1 MPKPWLRKQSY
12 WRKPV
17 IRKTLEDGVQT
28 LRLDRP
34 EKKNALTGQMYGDLA
49 DALEAGNADDNIRC
63 HLICG
68 QPEIFTSGNDIGDF
82 LQYAGKTGLFET
94 PVVRFL
100 RALVRNE
107 KPLVAS
113 VDGIAIG
120 VGTTLLMHCDMVFAS
135 PRALIRSPF
144 VDLGLVP
151 EAGSSLLG
159 PQLMG
164 HARAFELLCLGNAF
178 SAESAA
184 QAGLV
189 NRVVEGD
196 VDAAALECAREIAS
210 KPPEAMSLSRK
221 LLRGNVDVLSER
233 VEEEI
238 RIFAERL
245 SAPETIAA
253 FQAFMTKKAKA

>member
-1 MPKPWLRKQSY
+1 M
-12 WRKPV
+12 
-17 IRKTLEDGVQT
+17 IRKSFQDGVQI

-34 EKKNALTGQMYGDLA
+34 EKKNALTGQMYSDLA
-49 DALEAGNADDNIRC
+49 EALETGNSDAAIRC

-68 QPEIFTSGNDIGDF
+68 QPEVFTAGNDIGDF
-82 LQYAGKTGLFET
+82 LQYAGKVAIDET

-107 KPLVAS
+107 KPLVAAI
-113 VDGIAIG
+113 DGIAIG

-159 PQLMG
+159 PQIMG
-164 HARAFELLCLGNAF
+164 PVRAFELLCLGNAF
-178 SAESAA
+178 SAEKAV

-189 NRVVEGD
+189 NEMVEGD
-196 VDAAALECAREIAS
+196 VDAAALACAREIAS
-210 KPPEAMSLSRK
+210 KPPEAMALSRK
-221 LLRGNVDVLSER
+221 LLRGDTSRLSER

-238 RIFAERL
+238 RIFASRL
-245 SAPETIAA
+245 GAPETIAA
-253 FQAFMTKKAKA
+253 FQAFMTKKKA

>member
-1 MPKPWLRKQSY
+1 M
-12 WRKPV
+12 
-17 IRKTLEDGVQT
+17 IRKNLEDGIQI

-34 EKKNALTGQMYGDLA
+34 EKKNALTGAMYTDLA
-49 DALEAGNADDNIRC
+49 EALETGNSDSQIRC

-68 QPEIFTSGNDIGDF
+68 QPEVFTAGNDIGDF
-82 LQYAGKTGLFET
+82 LQYAGRVAVAET

-113 VDGIAIG
+113 VDGLAIG
-120 VGTTLLMHCDMVFAS
+120 VGTTMLMHCDMVFAS
-135 PRALIRSPF
+135 PRAFIRSPF

-159 PQLMG
+159 PRLMG
-164 HARAFELLCLGNAF
+164 YARAFELLCLGNPMTADK
-178 SAESAA
+178 AV
-184 QAGLV
+184 QVGLV
-189 NRVVEGD
+189 NEIVEED
-196 VDAAALECAREIAS
+196 VDAAALSCARQISS
-210 KPPEAMSLSRK
+210 KPPEAMALSRM
-221 LLRGNVDVLSER
+221 LLRGDSEIVAER

-245 SAPETIAA
+245 TAPETIAA
-253 FQAFMTKKAKA
+253 FQAFMSKKKKA

>member
-1 MPKPWLRKQSY
+1 MIL
-12 WRKPV
+12 
-17 IRKTLEDGVQT
+17 KTLENGVQT
-28 LRLDRP
+28 LRLNRP
-34 EKKNALTGQMYGDLA
+34 EKKNALTGQMYSDLA
-49 DALEAGNADDNIRC
+49 EALEQGNSDTNVRC

-68 QPEIFTSGNDIGDF
+68 QPEVFTAGNDIGDF
-82 LQYAGKTGLFET
+82 LQYAGKVAISDT

-100 RALVRNE
+100 RALVRNQ
-107 KPLVAS
+107 KPVVAS

-178 SAESAA
+178 SADKAV
-184 QAGLV
+184 QIGLV
-189 NRVVEGD
+189 NQIVEDD
-196 VDAAALECAREIAS
+196 VDAVALACAKNIAA
-210 KPPEAMSLSRK
+210 KPPEAMALSRK
-221 LLRGNVDVLSER
+221 LLRGNVDELSER

-238 RIFAERL
+238 QIFAARL
-245 SAPETIAA
+245 TAPETIAA
-253 FQAFMTKKAKA
+253 FQAFMMKKKA

>member
-1 MPKPWLRKQSY
+1 MILKSKD
-12 WRKPV
+12 
-17 IRKTLEDGVQT
+17 DGVQI

-34 EKKNALTGQMYGDLA
+34 EKKNALTGAMYSDLA
-49 DALEAGNADDNIRC
+49 EALETGNTDDGIRC

-68 QPEIFTSGNDIGDF
+68 LPEVFTAGNDIGDF
-82 LQYAGKTGLFET
+82 LQYAGKSGMDDM

-107 KPLVAS
+107 KPLVAA
-113 VDGIAIG
+113 VDGLAIG

-135 PRALIRSPF
+135 PRSLFRSPF

-178 SAESAA
+178 SAQKAA
-184 QAGLV
+184 EAGLV
-189 NRVVEGD
+189 NEVVEGD
-196 VDAAALECAREIAS
+196 VDAAGLECAKEIAA
-210 KPPEAMSLSRK
+210 KPPEAMALSRK
-221 LLRGNVDVLSER
+221 LLRGDTGKLSER

-238 RIFAERL
+238 RIFATRL
-245 SAPETIAA
+245 TSPETIAA
-253 FQAFMTKKAKA
+253 FQAFMTKKKT

>member
-1 MPKPWLRKQSY
+1 M
-12 WRKPV
+12 
-17 IRKTLEDGVQT
+17 IRKSLENGVQI

-34 EKKNALTGQMYGDLA
+34 EKKNALTGAMYSDLA
-49 DALEAGNADDNIRC
+49 EALELGNDDDTIRC

-68 QPEIFTSGNDIGDF
+68 QPEIFTAGNDIGDF
-82 LQYAGKTGLFET
+82 LQYAGKSGISET

-100 RALVRNE
+100 RALVRNQ
-107 KPLVAS
+107 KPMVAS

-120 VGTTLLMHCDMVFAS
+120 VGTTMLMHCDMVFAS
-135 PRALIRSPF
+135 PRAFIRSPF

-178 SAESAA
+178 SAEKAL

-189 NRVVEGD
+189 NEIVAD
-196 VDAAALECAREIAS
+196 NVDATAFACAGEIAS
-210 KPPEAMSLSRK
+210 KPPEAMALSRK
-221 LLRGNVDVLSER
+221 LLRGDTRELSDR

-238 RIFAERL
+238 KIFASRL

-253 FQAFMTKKAKA
+253 FQAFMTKKSKD

>member
-1 MPKPWLRKQSY
+1 M
-12 WRKPV
+12 
-17 IRKTLEDGVQT
+17 IRISLEDGVQT

-34 EKKNALTGQMYGDLA
+34 EKKNALTGAMYSDLA
-49 DALEAGNADDNIRC
+49 EALETGNGNPDVRC

-68 QPEIFTSGNDIGDF
+68 QPEIFTAGNDIGDF
-82 LQYAGKTGLFET
+82 LQYAGRVAIDET

-100 RALVRNE
+100 RALVTNE

-178 SAESAA
+178 SAERAL

-189 NRVVEGD
+189 NEVVAED
-196 VDAAALECAREIAS
+196 VDEVALACAKAISA
-210 KPPEAMSLSRK
+210 KPPEALALSRK
-221 LLRGNVDVLSER
+221 LLRGDTGELSER

-238 RIFAERL
+238 RIFANRL
-245 SAPETIAA
+245 TAPETIAA
-253 FQAFMTKKAKA
+253 FQAFMTKKPKA

>member
-1 MPKPWLRKQSY
+1 M
-12 WRKPV
+12 
-17 IRKTLEDGVQT
+17 IRKSFENGVQT

-34 EKKNALTGQMYGDLA
+34 EKKNALTGAMYTDLA
-49 DALEAGNADDNIRC
+49 EALEAGNENKELRC

-68 QPEIFTSGNDIGDF
+68 QPEVFTAGNDIGDF
-82 LQYAGKTGLFET
+82 LQYAGRSAMSET

-107 KPLVAS
+107 KPLVAA
-113 VDGIAIG
+113 VDGLAIG

-135 PRALIRSPF
+135 PRAFIRSPF

-164 HARAFELLCLGNAF
+164 HARAFELLCLGKPLNAEQ
-178 SAESAA
+178 AERV
-184 QAGLV
+184 GLV
-189 NRVVEGD
+189 NAIVETD
-196 VDAAALECAREIAS
+196 VDAEALACAQEIAS
-210 KPPEAMSLSRK
+210 KPPEAMALSRK
-221 LLRGNVDVLSER
+221 LLRGNTDALSDR

-238 RIFAERL
+238 KIFASRL

-253 FQAFMTKKAKA
+253 FQAFMSKKKA

>member
-1 MPKPWLRKQSY
+1 M
-12 WRKPV
+12 
-17 IRKTLEDGVQT
+17 IRKSLENGVQT

-34 EKKNALTGQMYGDLA
+34 EKKNALTGAMYTDLA
-49 DALEAGNADDNIRC
+49 EALEAGNSNEDLRC

-68 QPEIFTSGNDIGDF
+68 QPEVFTAGNDIGDF
-82 LQYAGKTGLFET
+82 LQYAGRSAMSET

-107 KPLVAS
+107 KPLVAA
-113 VDGIAIG
+113 VDGLAIG

-135 PRALIRSPF
+135 PRAFIRSPF

-164 HARAFELLCLGNAF
+164 HARAFELLCLGKPFNAEQ
-178 SAESAA
+178 AER
-184 QAGLV
+184 AGLV
-189 NRVVEGD
+189 NTIVEGD
-196 VDAAALECAREIAS
+196 VDAEALACALEIAS
-210 KPPEAMSLSRK
+210 KPPEAMALSRK
-221 LLRGNVDVLSER
+221 LLRGNTDALSER

-238 RIFAERL
+238 KIFASRL
-245 SAPETIAA
+245 TAPETIAA
-253 FQAFMTKKAKA
+253 FQAFMSKKKV

>member
-1 MPKPWLRKQSY
+1 MM
-12 WRKPV
+12 
-17 IRKTLEDGVQT
+17 IRKSLEDGVQT

-34 EKKNALTGQMYGDLA
+34 EKKNALTGQMYSDLA
-49 DALEAGNADDNIRC
+49 EALETGNTDAGIRC

-68 QPEIFTSGNDIGDF
+68 LPEVFTAGNDIGDF
-82 LQYAGKTGLFET
+82 LQYAGKTGLGET

-113 VDGIAIG
+113 IDGIAIG

-159 PQLMG
+159 PQIMG
-164 HARAFELLCLGNAF
+164 PARAFELLCLGNAF
-178 SAESAA
+178 SAEKAA

-189 NRVVEGD
+189 NEVVEGD
-196 VDAAALECAREIAS
+196 VDAAALACAKEIAA
-210 KPPEAMSLSRK
+210 KPPEAMALSRK
-221 LLRGNVDVLSER
+221 LLRGDTAQLSER

-238 RIFAERL
+238 RIFASRL

-253 FQAFMTKKAKA
+253 FQAFMTKKKA

>member
-1 MPKPWLRKQSY
+1 M
-12 WRKPV
+12 
-17 IRKTLEDGVQT
+17 IRITRQDGVQI

-34 EKKNALTGQMYGDLA
+34 DKKNALTGAMYTDLA
-49 DALEAGNADDNIRC
+49 EALERGNTDPDIRC
-63 HLICG
+63 SLICG
-68 QPEIFTSGNDIGDF
+68 QPEVFTAGNDIGDF
-82 LQYAGKTGLFET
+82 LQYAGKSGMTET

-113 VDGIAIG
+113 IDGIAIG

-178 SAESAA
+178 SAEKALR
-184 QAGLV
+184 AGLV
-189 NRVVEGD
+189 NEVVEGD
-196 VDAAALECAREIAS
+196 VDAAALACAREIAA
-210 KPPEAMSLSRK
+210 KPPEAMALSRK
-221 LLRGNVDVLSER
+221 LLRGDTEALFER

-238 RIFAERL
+238 RIFASRL

-253 FQAFMTKKAKA
+253 FQAFMSKKKA

>member
-1 MPKPWLRKQSY
+1 M
-12 WRKPV
+12 
-17 IRKTLEDGVQT
+17 IRVSLKDGVRI

-34 EKKNALTGQMYGDLA
+34 EKKNALTGRMYTDLA
-49 DALEAGNADDNIRC
+49 EALESGNGDDGVRC

-68 QPEIFTSGNDIGDF
+68 QPEVFTAGNDIGDF
-82 LQYAGKTGLFET
+82 LQHAGKVGLDET

-113 VDGIAIG
+113 LDGITVG
-120 VGTTLLMHCDMVFAS
+120 VGATLLMHCDMVFAS
-135 PRALIRSPF
+135 PRTVIRAPF

-164 HARAFELLCLGNAF
+164 HARAFELLCLGKAF
-178 SAESAA
+178 SAERAA
-184 QAGLV
+184 ECGLV
-189 NRVVEGD
+189 NEVVEGD
-196 VDAAALECAREIAS
+196 VDAAALACALEIAA
-210 KPPEAMSLSRK
+210 KPREAMALSRK
-221 LLRGNVDVLSER
+221 LMRGDAGVLSDR

-238 RIFAERL
+238 RIFAGRL
-245 SAPETIAA
+245 GAPETIAA
-253 FQAFMTKKAKA
+253 FQAFMSKKKS

>member
-1 MPKPWLRKQSY
+1 M
-12 WRKPV
+12 
-17 IRKTLEDGVQT
+17 IRKSLEDGVQI
-28 LRLDRP
+28 LRLDRL
-34 EKKNALTGQMYGDLA
+34 EKKNALTGQMYSDLA
-49 DALEAGNADDNIRC
+49 EALEAGNTDAGIRC

-68 QPEIFTSGNDIGDF
+68 LPEVFTAGNDIGDF
-82 LQYAGKTGLFET
+82 LQYAGKTGIDET

-113 VDGIAIG
+113 IDGIAIG

-159 PQLMG
+159 PQIMG
-164 HARAFELLCLGNAF
+164 PARAFELLCLGNAF
-178 SAESAA
+178 SAEKAA
-184 QAGLV
+184 AAGLV
-189 NRVVEGD
+189 NEVVEGD
-196 VDAAALECAREIAS
+196 VDAAALACAKEIAS
-210 KPPEAMSLSRK
+210 KPPEAMALSRK
-221 LLRGNVDVLSER
+221 LLRGDTDQLSER
-233 VEEEI
+233 VENEI
-238 RIFAERL
+238 KIFASRL

-253 FQAFMTKKAKA
+253 FQAFMMKKKA